1 MKTKRIKFA
10 IACGL
15 LLLPLISLQAQS
27 VGELKMT
34 IKEKNAQIEKLEKEK
49 QTLEARL
56 KKCQRKTSS
65 GDCSELEA
73 ENQRLKDEA
82 NQLRADLEAMSDSD
96 SSKNK
101 IALDIKDLVFKAY
114 LLRYCDMDNDGEI
127 TTWDAEHTYV
137 IDCSKENKG
146 SFLKGESPSIYSLE
160 GIEAFKNLKK
170 LICSGNEIRLLDLRN
185 NALLETLEA
194 DGCSLKV
201 LTINENTELKW
212 MSCKNNA
219 LRELDLSNNPNLAF
233 LNVSNNELN
242 IISLNNNPIL
252 TKFYCANNGLV
263 SIMASNNVELKV
275 IDCSNNELNSL
286 DLSNTAVDSIMCQ
299 NNKLTFLDL
308 RNEKTISYLDCTKN
322 KNLEE
327 VLISPN
333 CYIETDKNKKIRY
346 KNQ

>member
-1 MKTKRIKFA
+1 MKVKMIKFTTVFGLLFFYLFATQAQTVGDLKITVNQLNKRIEA
-10 IACGL
+10 
-15 LLLPLISLQAQS
+15 
-27 VGELKMT
+27 
-34 IKEKNAQIEKLEKEK
+34 LEKENQNLEK
-49 QTLEARL
+49 QL
-56 KKCQRKTSS
+56 KKCQKKTT
-65 GDCSELEA
+65 GGNCSELQA
-73 ENQRLKDEA
+73 ENDRLKKEVKK
-82 NQLRADLEAMSDSD
+82 LEADLAEL
-96 SSKNK
+96 SSVNSGENK
-101 IALDIKDLVFKAY
+101 TALDIKDPAFRAY
-114 LLRYCDMDNDGEI
+114 LLKYCDMDNDGVI

-146 SFLKGESPSIYSLE
+146 SFLKSDSPSIYSLE
-160 GIEAFKNLKK
+160 GIEAYKNLKK

-201 LTINENTELKW
+201 LTINDNTELKRL
-212 MSCKNNA
+212 SCKNNA

-286 DLSNTAVDSIMCQ
+286 DLSNTAVDSVMCQ
-299 NNKLTFLDL
+299 NNSLSFLDL
-308 RNEKTISYLDCTKN
+308 RNGRTISYLDCTKN
-322 KNLEE
+322 KNLEK
-327 VLISPN
+327 VLVSPDHFVV
-333 CYIETDKNKKIRY
+333 TGKNRKIRY
-346 KNQ
+346 ENE

>member
-1 MKTKRIKFA
+1 MKTNKRIFA
-10 IACGL
+10 TVCGL
-15 LLLPLISLQAQS
+15 LFLSLIPLQAQTS
-27 VGELKMT
+27 DELRLT
-34 IKEKNAQIEKLEKEK
+34 NNQLSAKNKLLEDKNQSLEK
-49 QTLEARL
+49 QL
-56 KKCQRKTSS
+56 KKCQRKAYGSN
-65 GDCSELEA
+65 CSELQA
-73 ENQRLKDEA
+73 ENDRLKEEVKK
-82 NQLRADLEAMSDSD
+82 LEADLAEL
-96 SSKNK
+96 SSVNSGENK
-101 IALDIKDLVFKAY
+101 TALDIKDPAFRAY
-114 LLRYCDMDNDGEI
+114 LLKYCDMDNDGVI

-146 SFLKGESPSIYSLE
+146 SFLKSDSPSIYSLE
-160 GIEAFKNLKK
+160 GIEAYKNLKK

-201 LTINENTELKW
+201 LTINENTELKRL
-212 MSCKNNA
+212 SCKNNA

-286 DLSNTAVDSIMCQ
+286 DLSNTAVDSVMCQ
-299 NNKLTFLDL
+299 NNSLSFLDL
-308 RNEKTISYLDCTKN
+308 RNGRTISYLDCTKN
-322 KNLEE
+322 KNLEK
-327 VLISPN
+327 VLVSPDHFVV
-333 CYIETDKNKKIRY
+333 TGKNRKIRY
-346 KNQ
+346 ENE